1 MEKVN
6 LEMLC
11 NKLSL
16 VDTWLYA
23 FQIFAKQVSEKFS
36 LTVQI
41 M

>member
-11 NKLSL
+11 NKSIL
-16 VDTWLYA
+16 VDTLLYA
-23 FQIFAKQVSEKFS
+23 FKIFPKQVSEKFS